1 MQSNQTKSK
10 NKLKPIPETT
20 SAKFM
25 LLRNI
30 AQQITDLE
38 DQKSRVKSFVATAWN
53 ACEVGDPDTQGV
65 FESLNYF
72 KDVQRDIQ
80 KQLRSLRY
88 IQKVIKLFPDEDLSL
103 KFAKHYAATLKGTKE
118 YSKSLKP
125 KKSDSRKVN

>member
-1 MQSNQTKSK
+1 MTTKQ

-38 DQKSRVKSFVATAWN
+38 EEKSKVKSFVATTWN
-53 ACEVGDPDTQGV
+53 ACDTEDPDTLGV
-65 FESLNYF
+65 FQSLNYF
-72 KDVQRDIQ
+72 KDIQRGIQ

-88 IQKVIKLFPDEDLSL
+88 IQKVIKLFPDNDL
-103 KFAKHYAATLKGTKE
+103 TLKYAKGYKDDIDLWE
-118 YSKSLKP
+118 IIAQERKP
-125 KKSDSRKVN
+125 KKPDSRKVN

>member
-1 MQSNQTKSK
+1 MTTKQ

-38 DQKSRVKSFVATAWN
+38 EEKSKVKSFVATTWN
-53 ACEVGDPDTQGV
+53 ACDTEDPDTLGV
-65 FESLNYF
+65 FQSLNYF
-72 KDVQRDIQ
+72 KDIQRGIQ

-88 IQKVIKLFPDEDLSL
+88 IQKVIKLFPDNDL
-103 KFAKHYAATLKGTKE
+103 TLKYAKGYKDDIDLWE
-118 YSKSLKP
+118 IIAQKRKP
-125 KKSDSRKVN
+125 KKPDSRKVN